1 MQIIKSNLIVV
12 YEVLGT
18 KEKEMA
24 NLGEE
29 KAFKKKCVKKAVLET
44 GFLKTAVEDKPR
56 K

>member
-24 NLGEE
+24 NLG
-29 KAFKKKCVKKAVLET
+29 K
-44 GFLKTAVEDKPR
+44 R
-56 K
+56 KLSRKSVSRKLF